1 MWVPVR
7 TPEQSIERYN
17 CMLKL
22 KQKGGL
28 TLSAAFELKVDHN
41 TIALQA
47 PIAELQKVDI
57 LQYED
62 RGVLN

>member
-1 MWVPVR
+1 
-7 TPEQSIERYN
+7 
-17 CMLKL
+17 MLKL